1 MKNRKFKIIFI
12 ILSLLFAMPSIIY
25 LIQNKTVINFNTY
38 YNFFINTNINKI
50 FSTIIYLIIFIAMMI
65 TYFYII
71 KKQEIFKDI
80 KEVLK
85 YITIIS
91 IIFVIILPWTSSD
104 IFYYMG
110 VGELDSVYKQN
121 PYYVTIKQYYNDNFE
136 KINDTILEKS
146 ASNVWA
152 DTTVVYGS
160 IAQIIFKICSF
171 ISMKNVDICLFA
183 FKLLNLIVHI
193 ANCYLIYKISKRVLF
208 VKIYGLN
215 PFILFEFIANV
226 HNDIFLIFFI
236 ILSIYYI
243 TQKRNIYLSILF
255 LAMATGIKYFT
266 ILLLPI
272 VILYYFKEEKRLN
285 IRFFRC
291 FQYGIIFCIIFGVEY
306 LLYIQDLQVFIGI
319 FTQLGRYSKSIY
331 SVILQE
337 NEDILIWVRGM
348 VVITFMLYYIK
359 FCIDLITTK
368 DIKFI
373 KIMRK
378 YNFALIL
385 AILVLTNC
393 QGWYFGWLF
402 ATIMWQKSNMIKNII
417 GISAI
422 VEIANS
428 IYMFLKESYI
438 YDSYYVGTIIVLTIA
453 WILVT
458 NKRLLKGEKYV

>member
-71 KKQEIFKDI
+71 KKREIFKDI

-121 PYYVTIKQYYNDNFE
+121 PYYVTIKQYYDDNFE

-171 ISMKNVDICLFA
+171 ISMKNVDICLLA

-208 VKIYGLN
+208 VKIY
-215 PFILFEFIANV
+215 
-226 HNDIFLIFFI
+226 
-236 ILSIYYI
+236 
-243 TQKRNIYLSILF
+243 
-255 LAMATGIKYFT
+255 
-266 ILLLPI
+266 
-272 VILYYFKEEKRLN
+272 
-285 IRFFRC
+285 
-291 FQYGIIFCIIFGVEY
+291 
-306 LLYIQDLQVFIGI
+306 
-319 FTQLGRYSKSIY
+319 
-331 SVILQE
+331 
-337 NEDILIWVRGM
+337 
-348 VVITFMLYYIK
+348 
-359 FCIDLITTK
+359 
-368 DIKFI
+368 
-373 KIMRK
+373 
-378 YNFALIL
+378 
-385 AILVLTNC
+385 
-393 QGWYFGWLF
+393 
-402 ATIMWQKSNMIKNII
+402 
-417 GISAI
+417 
-422 VEIANS
+422 
-428 IYMFLKESYI
+428 
-438 YDSYYVGTIIVLTIA
+438 
-453 WILVT
+453 
-458 NKRLLKGEKYV
+458 